1 MRRAKTKNKPV
12 KPFEQSD
19 QYRVNNRIKA
29 QEVRVI
35 SEDGQQLGI
44 HPLQEALSL
53 AQQAELDLVEVS
65 PNASPVVCKI
75 IDYGK
80 FKYQLQKKEAQ
91 AKKNRTETSIKEL
104 QLRYC
109 IDKGDLDTKLNQA
122 RKFLKDGSKVK
133 FSMRFRGREKAFIQL
148 GREKLEQIVERLRDV
163 ANLEGNSSYSGS
175 QLHIFLEP
183 N

>member
-1 MRRAKTKNKPV
+1 MRRAKTRNKPV

-19 QYRVNNRIKA
+19 QYRVNHRIKA

-44 HPLQEALSL
+44 QSLQEALSL
-53 AQQAELDLVEVS
+53 AEQAELDLVEVS
-65 PNASPVVCKI
+65 PNASPAVCKI

-91 AKKNRTETSIKEL
+91 AKKNRTETSVKEL

-109 IDKGDLDTKLNQA
+109 IDTGDLDTKLNQA
-122 RKFLKDGSKVK
+122 RKFLKDGCKVK
-133 FSMRFRGREKAFIQL
+133 FSMRFRGRERAFIQL

-163 ANLEGNSSYSGS
+163 ANLEGNSSYSGN